1 MNSHKL
7 LSGEFV
13 DLAEVEPHERA
24 FLEKLE
30 EMAKAGLSYFDIE
43 RTAIGPGSP
52 ALQGASRVTG
62 EIMEQPVY
70 RVAVDITTRAG
81 VEQGLILAP
90 DQEEQRKRIPTNR
103 SQMSVTQ
110 AADTIGISRVAVHKA
125 IKEKRLIANQYG
137 KVVLVDRKS
146 VQEFKQRREAD
157 KRGKPR
163 AREAVVSTSTST
175 SSSGNYRMAAKSR

>member
-13 DLAEVEPHERA
+13 DLADVDPHERA

-30 EMAKAGLSYFDIE
+30 DMVKAGQSYFEIE
-43 RTAIGPGSP
+43 RAAIGPGSP
-52 ALQGASRVTG
+52 AMQGASRITR

-81 VEQGLILAP
+81 VDQGLILALEHE
-90 DQEEQRKRIPTNR
+90 DQRKQIPVDR

-110 AADTIGISRVAVHKA
+110 AAHALGISRTAVHKA
-125 IKEKRLIANQYG
+125 IKEKRLIGNQYG
-137 KVVLVDRKS
+137 NVVLVDRKS
-146 VQEFKQRREAD
+146 VQEFKQRKSRGSEA
-157 KRGKPR
+157 
-163 AREAVVSTSTST
+163 AISTPMST
-175 SSSGNYRMAAKSR
+175 SSSSGYRMAAKSR